1 MEPTKERFPSDDMI
15 YPFGFGFEL
24 MENDAAMSY
33 FRSLDDKHKRELMK
47 KVLRINTPEEMRG
60 FVEGLGVKKEKQ
72 L

>member
-1 MEPTKERFPSDDMI
+1 MEPIQKRTPPDEMI

-24 MENDAAMSY
+24 MENETAMAY

-60 FVEGLGVKKEKQ
+60 FVEGLGERKMKNE
-72 L
+72 